1 MSRFVSRTLGSAA
14 SSRGQSFDGTEPAL
28 RSLDPRTLHRLGL
41 ALNRVIM
48 VQDLACRP
56 DAKRDDIAALTEA
69 ARRLETCDES
79 RVVAGELRRL
89 SEELLSP
96 DGATAARD
104 EVRALQ
110 RTVAPLVDELFA
122 IAVDDL

>member
-1 MSRFVSRTLGSAA
+1 MSRLVSHTLGVATSNREQA
-14 SSRGQSFDGTEPAL
+14 FDGTEPAL

-41 ALNRVIM
+41 TLGRVIM
-48 VQDLACRP
+48 VQELACRP
-56 DAKRDDIAALTEA
+56 EAQRDDIAALTEA
-69 ARRLETCDES
+69 ARRLETCDSS

-89 SEELLSP
+89 AEELLSP
-96 DGATAARD
+96 EGATAAHD
-104 EVRALQ
+104 EVRALH